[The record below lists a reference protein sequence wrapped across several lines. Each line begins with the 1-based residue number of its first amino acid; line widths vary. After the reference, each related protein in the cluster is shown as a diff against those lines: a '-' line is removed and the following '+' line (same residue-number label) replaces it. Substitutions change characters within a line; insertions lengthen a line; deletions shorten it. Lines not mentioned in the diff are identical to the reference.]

1 MTLESGIIL
10 IILGVAAYM
19 FIRRHRRVWAVGVL
33 PLMVVPLVTLIYSP
47 VGRQIAKVSGLYRA
61 HMVRLGV
68 YIVALAVACVTS
80 LLFSRRIPAGKMRT
94 VYLASALVF
103 AALLAI
109 LFWMKVV
116 D

>member
-10 IILGVAAYM
+10 IILGIAAYM

-33 PLMVVPLVTLIYSP
+33 PLMVMPLFTLIYSP
-47 VGRQIAKVSGLYRA
+47 VGRHIARLSGLYRA
-61 HMVRLGV
+61 HLVRLGV
-68 YIVALAVACVTS
+68 YIAAIVVASVMS
-80 LLFSRRIPAGKMRT
+80 LLFSRRIPAGKIRN
-94 VYLASALVF
+94 VYLTSALLF
-103 AALLAI
+103 TALLAI